1 MFGIHRSNKK
11 WFQDIEP
18 QEILLDKLAQKKE
31 KDIQGKFEVS
41 LPRKNFL
48 ALEII
53 FLFLFLILFA
63 KTFQF
68 QVLEHKNLS
77 YLSKINSEKI
87 YQIRAPRGVIY
98 DRNMVQLVWN
108 KPSYDLICD
117 KRDLPKEN
125 DKKIEVIEE
134 IAEIIDED
142 QNKILEKIEEN
153 TSFSLSIAENISHE
167 ILVILEGRSDNLL
180 GFNIEKNTVR
190 DYISEDIS
198 HLIGFTQ
205 RVDKEDMEKNPDY
218 IITDYIGKSG
228 IEESYEKALKGEPG
242 KIKIIKDTFGE
253 KKSEDLL
260 SKPKPGDSVI
270 LNLDFELQQKLTES
284 LKESLERVGVES
296 AAAIVM
302 DPNTGAILSL
312 VSLPSFESNLFSQGI
327 SKEQWDKIQKDK
339 NNPLFNRVI
348 SGFGYPTGS
357 VIKPLIGA
365 AALEEGIISEDTK
378 IYCPLDLCVWNR
390 FSEREEC
397 FKDWTFHG
405 LSDIKRAIAES
416 VNSFFYLIGG
426 GYKSSYQIYDSD
438 VRDFDGLG
446 PEKILKYLKLFGW
459 DSKTGIDI
467 SQEGKG
473 IIPEIDENWRLGDT
487 YHLSIGQGSFAATPL
502 EVCSAF
508 SAIANR
514 GKLFEPHLAQK
525 TIEDDSGLE
534 EQIIPKI
541 IREGFVSPENI
552 EIIRQGMRQ
561 AVSSPKG
568 SAFILNNLPV
578 EAAAKTGTAE
588 SSQKDHYHHWVSVF
602 APYENPEIVLTIIIE
617 DISGIKS
624 ATLPVAK
631 EVLEWYFGRLDK
643 IVF

>member
-534 EQIIPKI
+534 EQINSKI
-541 IREGFVSPENI
+541 IREGFISSENI

-568 SAFILNNLPV
+568 SAFILNSLPV

>member
-11 WFQDIEP
+11 WAPDIEP
-18 QEILLDKLAQKKE
+18 QEILLDRLAQRKE
-31 KDIQGKFEVS
+31 KDIPGKFEVP
-41 LPRKNFL
+41 LPRRNFL
-48 ALEII
+48 VLEII
-53 FLFLFLILFA
+53 FLFLLLILFA

-68 QVLEHKNLS
+68 QVLEYKNLS
-77 YLSKINSEKI
+77 YLSKANSERV
-87 YQIRAPRGVIY
+87 YQIRTPRGVIY
-98 DRNMVQLVWN
+98 DKNMIQLVWN

-117 KRDLPKEN
+117 KRDLPKKDNE
-125 DKKIEVIEE
+125 KIE
-134 IAEIIDED
+134 IIKEVADIINED
-142 QNKILEKIEEN
+142 QNKLFEKIEEN
-153 TSFSLSIAENISHE
+153 TSFSVPITENISHE
-167 ILVILEGRSDNLL
+167 ILVVLEGRIDNLF
-180 GFNIEKNTVR
+180 GFSIEKNTVR

-205 RVDKEDMEKNPDY
+205 RVDKKDMENNPDY
-218 IITDYIGKSG
+218 TITDYIGKSG
-228 IEESYEKALKGEPG
+228 IEESYEKVLRGEPG
-242 KIKIIKDTFGE
+242 KTKIIKDTFGE
-253 KKSEDLL
+253 KKSQELL
-260 SKPKPGDSVI
+260 SESKPGESII
-270 LNLDFELQQKLTES
+270 LNIDFELQQKLTES
-284 LKESLERVGVES
+284 LKESLERVGVKS
-296 AAAIVM
+296 AAAIAM
-302 DPNTGAILSL
+302 DPNTGAVLSL

-327 SKEQWDKIQKDK
+327 SKEQWENIEKDE

-365 AALEEGIISEDTK
+365 AALEEGIINENTK

-390 FSEREEC
+390 FSEKEEC

-446 PEKILKYLKLFGW
+446 PEKILEYLKLFGW

-473 IIPEIDENWRLGDT
+473 IMPEIDENWRLGDT
-487 YHLSIGQGSFAATPL
+487 YHLSIGQGAFAATPL
-502 EVCSAF
+502 EVCSGF
-508 SAIANR
+508 SAIANK
-514 GKLFEPHLAQK
+514 GKLFEPHLVQK
-525 TIEDDSGLE
+525 IIPDGSGLE
-534 EQIIPKI
+534 EQITPKI

-561 AVSSPKG
+561 AVSSSNG
-568 SAFILNNLPV
+568 SAFMLNSLPV

-588 SSQKDHYHHWVSVF
+588 SSKTDHYHHWVSVF

-624 ATLPVAK
+624 ATLPVAQ
-631 EVLEWYFGRLDK
+631 EVLEWYFKRLDK
-643 IVF
+643 TVF

>member
-1 MFGIHRSNKK
+1 
-11 WFQDIEP
+11 
-18 QEILLDKLAQKKE
+18 
-31 KDIQGKFEVS
+31 
-41 LPRKNFL
+41 
-48 ALEII
+48 
-53 FLFLFLILFA
+53 
-63 KTFQF
+63 
-68 QVLEHKNLS
+68 
-77 YLSKINSEKI
+77 
-87 YQIRAPRGVIY
+87 
-98 DRNMVQLVWN
+98 
-108 KPSYDLICD
+108 
-117 KRDLPKEN
+117 
-125 DKKIEVIEE
+125 
-134 IAEIIDED
+134 
-142 QNKILEKIEEN
+142 
-153 TSFSLSIAENISHE
+153 
-167 ILVILEGRSDNLL
+167 L